1 MDQALRRTMAK
12 AADPVQSVNA
22 LKYKGTVMR
31 GLVRRAAV
39 GLAAVAIGG
48 YMAICAY
55 MYIQQDSLVYPGGTT
70 AIEPLPAPDS
80 AGLAGFTSVIL
91 DTPDGERLKAWWH
104 PPGEN
109 PKGLNGVVLYLQ
121 GNRENIAAPWRAA
134 RLRDLAAAGFGVLGV
149 EYRGF
154 GGSSGHPSEPGLI
167 SDSLTGFD
175 FVTREAPGARIGV
188 FADSLGTGVAV
199 ALATQRP
206 VAGMMLDSP
215 FASALRLAAIDY
227 GWLPTSLLLKGS
239 WKSEDRIKS
248 VSAPIL
254 IAQCDTDRR
263 IPIAEGRRLFDAA
276 NQPKEM
282 IVLPGCGHVET
293 WIDPAKAKALNDFA
307 AWIGP
312 TT

>member
-1 MDQALRRTMAK
+1 MAK
-12 AADPVQSVNA
+12 AADPVQSMNA

-31 GLVRRAAV
+31 GLVRRAAT

-55 MYIQQDSLVYPGGTT
+55 MYIQQDSLIYPGGTT
-70 AIEPLPAPDS
+70 AIDPLPAPDS
-80 AGLAGFTSVIL
+80 AGLAGFASIIL

-104 PPGEN
+104 PPGEG
-109 PKGLNGVVLYLQ
+109 PKGPNGVVLYLH
-121 GNRENIAAPWRAA
+121 GNRENLAAPWRAA

-175 FVTREAPGARIGV
+175 FITREAPGARIGV
-188 FADSLGTGVAV
+188 FADSLGTGAAV

-206 VAGMMLDSP
+206 VAGLVLDSP
-215 FASALRLAAIDY
+215 YASTLRLAQSDY
-227 GWLPTSLLLKGS
+227 GWLPTSLLLRSS
-239 WKSEDRIKS
+239 WKSEDRIKA
-248 VSAPIL
+248 VNAPLL
-254 IAQCDTDRR
+254 IAHCDADRR

-276 NQPKEM
+276 NQPKEF
-282 IVLPGCGHVET
+282 VELKGCGHVET
-293 WIDPAKAKALNDFA
+293 WIEPVKSKVLNDFGT
-307 AWIGP
+307 WLE
-312 TT
+312 TTR